1 MARITPGNRL
11 YLYALFKREIGVG
24 RQTMLSLAEQVLV
37 DDDIWPQDLDCG
49 NYREV
54 MDALDDIVRVTVF
67 KKGRVYVTLIP
78 RPDFDEI
85 LEAPTEKPQPQQQQQ
100 KKAPGKKSWKQKK
113 ANKVPQPT
121 KPRPHNRPVEPEPE
135 PEPIEVL
142 EPVVETPVAEAE
154 ATQPEVLA
162 GDQTQEVTATEEA
175 SETTSVEVQSP
186 DNVPEASPEEV
197 SAPQETESVEQSV
210 AEEPAQPS
218 IVFTIISEP
227 DEEERADQDQQ
238 EAPEAQ
244 APERAITDEADSQEQ
259 AASESAL
266 SDASQEATQPAI
278 ADASEPQTEAGEKK
292 ETAEDVVATDAPQ
305 EADTSEKQE
314 VAPAP
319 ETSGHYSSLMEQIL
333 ENERIHEEVL
343 EEIFAGLPERQQAE
357 PTLTRS
363 EPAEPQ
369 RMFPTHFSTEVLC
382 SNNELSSLYAI
393 LPFDVD
399 PMALLDEDWKVSE
412 SCESYT
418 FEGSRLTFPLRYL
431 HTDGGQPVTVTLR
444 RVAPGPTGKRWVL
457 ETIDVGDDVG
467 FWGLPT
473 KDEGAWSH
481 LSQSS
486 RIPERLVSPHRTLAT
501 FAHLGNIDEVLRSV
515 ADICEDEPWG
525 ENAEFLIEYLSVTF
539 FRIMRQDRLAIS
551 DDKTHAVL
559 DTGLLTPEG
568 DPIYCHF
575 LDREGH
581 WHLDAFSC
589 DNAGLAPKPATYVDN
604 LRDITLAADAEVEI
618 ERAVERAFGADID
631 LAIRRALFRAERNHR
646 IATPAYDPQTDSLRL
661 LVPITTPEGEVRAL
675 VLAPTDDHYCAT
687 ALLPLE
693 VAYACAR
700 SVSSEQPRWLTAGIA

>member
-24 RQTMLSLAEQVLV
+24 RQTMLALAEQVLA
-37 DDDIWPQDLDCG
+37 DDDIWPQDLECAD
-49 NYREV
+49 YREV

-85 LEAPTEKPQPQQQQQ
+85 LEAPVEKPSPQQQQP
-100 KKAPGKKSWKQKK
+100 KRSPGKKAWKQKK
-113 ANKVPQPT
+113 ANKAPQPT
-121 KPRPHNRPVEPEPE
+121 KPHPQNRPVEPEPE
-135 PEPIEVL
+135 PEPFEA
-142 EPVVETPVAEAE
+142 PAATAETPVTDADVTASEAI
-154 ATQPEVLA
+154 AIDQPNEGTPKPTGIEGQSADEVL
-162 GDQTQEVTATEEA
+162 
-175 SETTSVEVQSP
+175 
-186 DNVPEASPEEV
+186 EASPEEV
-197 SAPQETESVEQSV
+197 SAPQETDV
-210 AEEPAQPS
+210 AEQTVAMEPARPS

-227 DEEERADQDQQ
+227 DGHQDEQ

-244 APERAITDEADSQEQ
+244 APDKATIDEAAAREQAESESVPSEDSQEAAQ
-259 AASESAL
+259 AATDSSEPQAEAETEEEVRAEDASATDMPQEVAASES
-266 SDASQEATQPAI
+266 
-278 ADASEPQTEAGEKK
+278 
-292 ETAEDVVATDAPQ
+292 
-305 EADTSEKQE
+305 QE
-314 VAPAP
+314 VAPAT
-319 ETSGHYSSLMEQIL
+319 EASGHYSSLMEQIL

-343 EEIFAGLPERQQAE
+343 EEIFAGLPVRGPAE
-357 PTLTRS
+357 STLTRS

-418 FEGSRLTFPLRYL
+418 FEGSHLTFPLRYL
-431 HTDGGQPVTVTLR
+431 HTDDGQAVTVTLR

-501 FAHLGNIDEVLRSV
+501 FAHLGDVDEVLRSV

-525 ENAEFLIEYLSVTF
+525 KNAEFLVEYLSVTF

-551 DDKTHAVL
+551 DDKTRAVL

-575 LDREGH
+575 LDKEGH
-581 WHLDAFSC
+581 WHLDTFST
-589 DNAGLAPKPATYVDN
+589 DDAGLAPKPATYVN
-604 LRDITLAADAEVEI
+604 SLLDITLAADAEVEI
-618 ERAVERAFGADID
+618 ERAVERAFGPDID
-631 LAIRRALFRAERNHR
+631 LAIKRALFRAERNHR

-675 VLAPTDDHYCAT
+675 VLAPTDGHYCAT